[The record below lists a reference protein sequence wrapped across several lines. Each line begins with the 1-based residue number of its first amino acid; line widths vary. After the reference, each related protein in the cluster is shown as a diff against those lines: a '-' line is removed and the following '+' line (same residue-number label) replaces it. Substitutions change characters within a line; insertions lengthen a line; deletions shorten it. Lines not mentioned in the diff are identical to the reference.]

1 MTIGSSRARQPLSRV
16 NLTVFTKP
24 TSGKNR
30 KYLCI
35 LKRKKLDN
43 IFKNWLCPNFSS
55 CPKNLSYPKFFFREV
70 GGGGCSPPHPPARTP
85 IDGCHPRWPPAL
97 QVIRAAIV
105 SYINSSFLAKF
116 RFPVSEYTRR
126 CK

>member
-1 MTIGSSRARQPLSRV
+1 MTIGSSRARQPLSLV
-16 NLTVFTKP
+16 NLTVFTMP
-24 TSGKNR
+24 TSDKNR

-35 LKRKKLDN
+35 LKRKKIDN

-55 CPKNLSYPKFFFREV
+55 CPKNLSYPNIFFW
-70 GGGGCSPPHPPARTP
+70 GGAAAPLTPPARAP
-85 IDGCHPRWPPAL
+85 MDGCHPRWPAL